1 MARKWSA
8 QTAAPNTPPAAS
20 SRQSRP
26 REALA
31 KARSSRKAAVYAPS
45 PQTRAA
51 ASSSAGSCSRVTQEM
66 IWSTAPAPTRTS
78 RRRPMPRRY
87 PITRILAQF
96 FYRSNKS
103 SRRVRA
109 ARYRPLRTAPTRPAS
124 HQDGAAVH
132 HQDLTGAVGL
142 AHQVEVGLGD
152 LGGIADVADRRAG
165 RDAAVERL
173 AVGLCHL
180 GPERRAHPAGRDD
193 VDADRRQ
200 LDGERARQPL
210 HGAADAGPERP
221 AGARPQ
227 RRDAGGE
234 DDRAAG
240 PDAAAA
246 VFRRREGAPVAQPE
260 EAARRVEVRVRQA
273 GELERLPD

>member
-26 REALA
+26 REAIA
-31 KARSSRKAAVYAPS
+31 KACSSRKAAVYAPS

-51 ASSSAGSCSRVTQEM
+51 ATSSAASCSRVTQAM
-66 IWSTAPAPTRTS
+66 IWSTALAPTRTP

-96 FYRSNKS
+96 FSRSNRS
-103 SRRVRA
+103 SRWVRA
-109 ARYRPLRTAPTRPAS
+109 ARYRPLGSRRIRPAS

-132 HQDLTGAVGL
+132 HQDLAGAVGL
-142 AHQVEVGLGD
+142 AHQVEVGVGD
-152 LGGIADVADRRAG
+152 LGRLADAADRCAG
-165 RDAAVERL
+165 RYAAVERL
-173 AVGLCHL
+173 AVGLRHL
-180 GPERRAHPAGRDD
+180 GPERRAHHAGRDD

-210 HGAADAGPERP
+210 HGGCCTIQNP
-221 AGARPQ
+221 AGLYQ
-227 RRDAGGE
+227 YI
-234 DDRAAG
+234 AALK
-240 PDAAAA
+240 AKNLYIL
-246 VFRRREGAPVAQPE
+246 R
-260 EAARRVEVRVRQA
+260 
-273 GELERLPD
+273 